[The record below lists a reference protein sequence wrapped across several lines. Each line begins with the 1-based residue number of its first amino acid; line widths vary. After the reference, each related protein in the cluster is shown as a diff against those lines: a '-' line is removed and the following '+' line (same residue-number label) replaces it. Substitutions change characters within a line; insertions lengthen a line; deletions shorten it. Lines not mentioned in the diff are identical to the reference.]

1 MLRTFTT
8 TVRAIDPAD
17 GELKTWGGDRVQAIS
32 WAEAQHI
39 LNTTERGYMKV
50 DGELVAEIPCKP
62 GTFKPDWDGSIDYQ
76 TPRLN

>member
-8 TVRAIDPAD
+8 TVRAIDPTD

-32 WAEAQHI
+32 WQHAQHI

-50 DGELVAEIPCKP
+50 DGELVAEIPCHQ
-62 GTFKPDWDGSIDYQ
+62 GTFDPDWDGMIDYQ